1 MITLIF
7 HRINL
12 TKLYISRMEKKNYL
26 LYFTRIYVILS
37 FMFLTSPTKYRY
49 DSSRD
54 STRVAQQNCIKISW
68 QSSYIY
74 ILLINNARLYRLLAF
89 FCFFKP
95 SFLKI
100 GRQKIKKK
108 KEEFLLSKLLSKR
121 FVQRETPFTEFVPSV
136 ARGSDN
142 LIPLSLKIHRERRA
156 FLFHVDEHAGENG
169 YSRGHQFEWA
179 TKDVKGSSDS

>member
-1 MITLIF
+1 MIALIF

-108 KEEFLLSKLLSKR
+108 KKNFFSRNCFRKDSSKGKHLLQNS
-121 FVQRETPFTEFVPSV
+121 
-136 ARGSDN
+136 
-142 LIPLSLKIHRERRA
+142 
-156 FLFHVDEHAGENG
+156 FHLWQEDP
-169 YSRGHQFEWA
+169 
-179 TKDVKGSSDS
+179 TI

>member
-108 KEEFLLSKLLSKR
+108 RRISSLEIAFEKIRPKGNTFHRIRSICGKR
-121 FVQRETPFTEFVPSV
+121 IR
-136 ARGSDN
+136 
-142 LIPLSLKIHRERRA
+142 
-156 FLFHVDEHAGENG
+156 
-169 YSRGHQFEWA
+169 QFNSIVFKN
-179 TKDVKGSSDS
+179 T